1 MINYAKHDEE
11 FYGIFK
17 LLNGEEILGKS
28 VLTEDNGETLVFIQN
43 PVAIQLI
50 TKEIDDTKVARGMG
64 FTKWQQLSDD
74 DFFILREKDIITVS
88 TMSKEIAFMYES
100 FVSED
105 TVEDIREERK
115 AEASDM
121 DGYLGTVNDARKY
134 LEQLYK
140 KNNNS

>member
-100 FVSED
+100 FISED

-115 AEASDM
+115 AQASDM

>member
-100 FVSED
+100 FISED

-115 AEASDM
+115 AEASNM

>member
-1 MINYAKHDEE
+1 M
-11 FYGIFK
+11 
-17 LLNGEEILGKS
+17 
-28 VLTEDNGETLVFIQN
+28 FIQN

-100 FVSED
+100 FISED

-115 AEASDM
+115 AQASDM

>member
-100 FVSED
+100 FIGED

-115 AEASDM
+115 AEASNM